1 MKITKKQ
8 LKRIV
13 KEAVDP
19 MFVRRFEVKVLT
31 DRGVQFLG
39 EFTDIEDA
47 KELAMETA
55 GDFLVQ
61 GEGGLIHIDTLDAS
75 GARIATIRP
84 VPTSFVFTPVY
95 M

>member
-19 MFVRRFEVKVLT
+19 MFVRRFEVKLLT

-55 GDFLVQ
+55 GDLLSR
-61 GEGGLIHIDTLDAS
+61 GEGGRIHIDTLDGD
-75 GARIATIRP
+75 GARVATIRP
-84 VPTSFVFTPVY
+84 VPTRFVFTRVDT
-95 M
+95 